1 MRKGFLSILLDIITK
16 PKYNRSVFIGRSL
29 AMLKTKGIHHLSSTV
44 GHAQR
49 NVDFYASVLGLRL
62 VKQTLNYDDKDTYH
76 LYYGNHEAS
85 TNLITTFPW
94 VDGRPGEIKGGQVTV
109 ASYAIKPD
117 TMNFWRDRLHQFGI
131 KTYEFTAF
139 NKKRLGFNDP
149 DGLELELLEVA
160 GAPENSWTYNGIN
173 QQQTIAGIDRAILT
187 STDPQET
194 LKVLTEVLGYELK
207 DEDEESYLL
216 KIHDH
221 LGGHLEL
228 SKHATQRGKMGV
240 GVVHHI
246 AFIVDDEDIEG
257 WRAQLK
263 QAGLSPTE
271 IKNRK
276 YFKSIYFREKGGILI
291 ELATQGPGMGVDE
304 PLENLGKQLIIPDHY
319 KDEAQDIV
327 DELMPITVREVSKLE
342 GYGYRNRTEYESLK
356 RKDEIKAKIRELKKK
371 ETLTLED
378 QKQIDQLKKQYLKQG
393 ANHE

>member
-1 MRKGFLSILLDIITK
+1 
-16 PKYNRSVFIGRSL
+16 
-29 AMLKTKGIHHLSSTV
+29 MLKTKGIHHLSSTV

-131 KTYEFTAF
+131 KTYEFMAF

>member
-1 MRKGFLSILLDIITK
+1 
-16 PKYNRSVFIGRSL
+16 
-29 AMLKTKGIHHLSSTV
+29 MLKTKGIHHLSSTV

-76 LYYGNHEAS
+76 LYYGNHDAS

-109 ASYAIKPD
+109 ASYAIKPN

-149 DGLELELLEVA
+149 DGLQLELLEVP
-160 GAPENSWTYNGIN
+160 GAPKNSWAYNGIN
-173 QQQTIAGIDRAILT
+173 QQQTISGIDRAVLSSI
-187 STDPQET
+187 DPQET
-194 LKVLTEVLGYELK
+194 LKVLTEILGYQWI
-207 DEDEESYLL
+207 DQDDDSYLL
-216 KIHDH
+216 KIHDQ

-228 SKHATQRGKMGV
+228 SKHAAQRGKMGV

-246 AFIVDDEDIEG
+246 AFMVDDQDIEG
-257 WRAQLK
+257 WLTQLK

-271 IKNRK
+271 IKDRK

-291 ELATQGPGMGVDE
+291 ELATQGPGMSVDE
-304 PLENLGKQLIIPDHY
+304 PLELLGNQLIIPDHFIG
-319 KDEAQDIV
+319 EEQEIV
-327 DELMPITVREVSKLE
+327 AELMPITVREINKLE
-342 GYGYRNRTEYESLK
+342 GYGYRNRSEYESLK
-356 RKDEIKAKIRELKKK
+356 RKDEIKDKIRQLKKK
-371 ETLTLED
+371 ENLTIED
-378 QKQIDQLKKQYLKQG
+378 QAQIEQLKKQYLKQG

>member
-1 MRKGFLSILLDIITK
+1 MLDNITK
-16 PKYNRSVFIGRSL
+16 PKYNRNVLIGRNL

-207 DEDEESYLL
+207 DEDEENYLL

-257 WRAQLK
+257 WTAQLK

-291 ELATQGPGMGVDE
+291 ELATQGPGMDVDE

-319 KDEAQDIV
+319 IDEAQDIV

-371 ETLTLED
+371 ESLTLED
-378 QKQIDQLKKQYLKQG
+378 QKQIEQLKKQYLKQG